1 MSDDPYRHHPGL
13 RGKIRPAAESLF
25 RTLDMADFDA
35 RAVEAGM
42 PADWRTPDEQREAA
56 RAAFLDARR
65 GRDLWVFA
73 YGSLMWDPGFE
84 FTEVRRA
91 FPPDY
96 ARSFC
101 LFDQGGR
108 GSVAQ
113 PGLQLALDKG
123 AGCEGLAFRI
133 DAALLDGETFVLWR
147 REMIAPAYRPV
158 MLALDT
164 APGPIEALGFVADH
178 GTEQIVT
185 GIPMEEKAR
194 MIATASGFL
203 GSNFDYLAGTRA
215 QLAGLGVSDPY
226 VEDLYARVMAL
237 RS

>member
-1 MSDDPYRHHPGL
+1 M
-13 RGKIRPAAESLF
+13 
-25 RTLDMADFDA
+25 
-35 RAVEAGM
+35 
-42 PADWRTPDEQREAA
+42 
-56 RAAFLDARR
+56 
-65 GRDLWVFA
+65 
-73 YGSLMWDPGFE
+73 
-84 FTEVRRA
+84 
-91 FPPDY
+91 
-96 ARSFC
+96 
-101 LFDQGGR
+101 
-108 GSVAQ
+108 AQ